1 VAALREAGGP
11 ALEVVLLFGS
21 QLVRAMPGAHS
32 AWDLVVIV
40 NDYGTFHRHLVDA
53 GHHRRPAW
61 LLTLFARV
69 LPPNITAFD
78 PGEGVPLAKCAIVSR
93 EHFLRALQPGAPD
106 HFLKGRM
113 VQAVAVLWSRS
124 DETHQQVERALQ
136 NARDGVIRW
145 VAPHVADEGPFR
157 PDQFALRMLEV
168 SYRGEVRPE
177 SGDRVRQV
185 FEAQRRYL
193 VDLYARVLARAAER
207 GDVAAVPPN
216 RGGGADDE
224 DGVSRTYRLAEAPGP
239 GRRLALRLYFMRSKV
254 RATLR
259 WFKHVI
265 TFNDWLTYVQRKVER
280 RTGRQMTITPWERR
294 LPLLLLWPKAIRV
307 LRQRG
312 SASPAEPVPDD
323 TPGPA
328 DAGEPADPS
337 KRESA

>member
-1 VAALREAGGP
+1 
-11 ALEVVLLFGS
+11 
-21 QLVRAMPGAHS
+21 
-32 AWDLVVIV
+32 
-40 NDYGTFHRHLVDA
+40 
-53 GHHRRPAW
+53 
-61 LLTLFARV
+61 
-69 LPPNITAFD
+69 
-78 PGEGVPLAKCAIVSR
+78 
-93 EHFLRALQPGAPD
+93 
-106 HFLKGRM
+106 M

-124 DETHQQVERALQ
+124 DETHEEVERALQ

-145 VAPHVADEGPFR
+145 VAPHVADEEPFG

-177 SGDRVRQV
+177 SADRVRQV
-185 FEAQRRYL
+185 FEAQRRHL

-216 RGGGADDE
+216 RSGGADDE

-239 GRRLALRLYFMRSKV
+239 GRRLLLRFYFMRSKA

-280 RTGRQMTITPWERR
+280 RTGRRVTITPWERR

-312 SASPAEPVPDD
+312 TAGPAEPVSDD
-323 TPGPA
+323 TPGPT
-328 DAGEPADPS
+328 DAGEPVDPS